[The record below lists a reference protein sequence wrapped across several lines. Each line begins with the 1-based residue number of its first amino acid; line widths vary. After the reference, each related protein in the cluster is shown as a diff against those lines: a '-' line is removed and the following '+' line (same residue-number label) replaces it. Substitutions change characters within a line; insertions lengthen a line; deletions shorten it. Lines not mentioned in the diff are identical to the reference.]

1 MTPRYIYYSRNKTIR
16 YSSPEQPNLLPQIKL
31 SKVKSLAVTAPKA
44 SPPTDEL
51 EEEASLLK
59 QAHEKCNDWG
69 KLRGGVM
76 QILKDPEERDETIQF
91 MRNTLD
97 LLEFQRKRARSA
109 SPQERTGFNITR
121 SNSPFSRQVYVLK
134 STRGWICE
142 C

>member
-1 MTPRYIYYSRNKTIR
+1 MTSRYIYHSRDKTIR
-16 YSSPEQPNLLPQIKL
+16 YSSPEQPNLLPQMKL
-31 SKVKSLAVTAPKA
+31 SKVKSLAATAPKV

-51 EEEASLLK
+51 EEEALLLK

-76 QILKDPEERDETIQF
+76 QILKDIEERNETIQF

-109 SPQERTGFNITR
+109 SPQKRTGFNITR
-121 SNSPFSRQVYVLK
+121 TPPSHVRCMY
-134 STRGWICE
+134 
-142 C
+142 